1 MSVAAERSLVYEN
14 AVISSEGSGSGVSW
28 AAVIAGAFV
37 TAALTL
43 ILLALGA
50 GAGLSSLSPWS
61 AAGAPASAVKT
72 GALIWIAI
80 TEIISASLGGYLA
93 GRLRTKWT
101 GLHADEVHFRDTA
114 HGFLVWAV
122 ALVVSGALLTTAAGA
137 MVGAASRNSTD
148 ARADDARANPN
159 DYFVDSLFR
168 SSQPVQVNE
177 AALREQATVIFV
189 HSLAQRQ
196 LNDSDKAYVA
206 SQVAAATGIN
216 QADAEQRVADTFQQ
230 AQQAA
235 DAARKAAA
243 HGLYW
248 LFVASLIGAFCASYA
263 ALMGGRQ
270 RDRFRG

>member
-1 MSVAAERSLVYEN
+1 MSVAARSLVHDET
-14 AVISSEGSGSGVSW
+14 VILPEPSASAVSW
-28 AAVIAGAFV
+28 AAVIGGAFV

-61 AAGAPASAVKT
+61 TAGAAPSAVKT
-72 GALIWIAI
+72 AALIWITI
-80 TEIISASLGGYLA
+80 TEIISAGIGGYVA
-93 GRLRTKWT
+93 GRLRTKWS
-101 GLHADEVHFRDTA
+101 GVHSDEVHFRDTA

-122 ALVVSGALLTTAAGA
+122 ALVVFSAVLTTAASA
-137 MVGAASRNSTD
+137 MVGAAGRNAGEMRGD
-148 ARADDARANPN
+148 EARATPN

-168 SSQPVQVNE
+168 SSQPISANE
-177 AALREQATVIFV
+177 VALREQASVIFV
-189 HSLAQRQ
+189 HGIAQRG
-196 LNDSDKAYVA
+196 LSDSDKNYLAD
-206 SQVAAATGIN
+206 QIAAATGTDRGE
-216 QADAEQRVADTFQQ
+216 AGQRVSDTFQE

-263 ALMGGRQ
+263 ALLGGRQ
-270 RDRFRG
+270 RDRFRA

>member
-1 MSVAAERSLVYEN
+1 MSVAARSLVHEDVTVF
-14 AVISSEGSGSGVSW
+14 AEGSASGVSW
-28 AAVIAGAFV
+28 AAVIGGAFV

-50 GAGLSSLSPWS
+50 GAGLSSLSPW
-61 AAGAPASAVKT
+61 ATGGVPASAVKT
-72 GALIWIAI
+72 GALIWITI
-80 TEIISASLGGYLA
+80 TEIISAGLGGYLA

-101 GLHADEVHFRDTA
+101 GVHTDEVHFRDTA

-122 ALVVSGALLTTAAGA
+122 ALVVSGAVLTTAAGA
-137 MVGAASRNSTD
+137 MVGAATRSSSDARVED
-148 ARADDARANPN
+148 ARATPN

-168 SSQPVQVNE
+168 SSQPLPANE
-177 AALREQATVIFV
+177 AALREQASVIFV
-189 HSLAQRQ
+189 HSIAQRG
-196 LNDSDKAYVA
+196 LSDSDRNYLAD
-206 SQVAAATGIN
+206 QVAAATGIDRGE
-216 QADAEQRVADTFQQ
+216 AGQRVTDTFQE

-263 ALMGGRQ
+263 ALIGGRQ
-270 RDRFRG
+270 RDRFRA

>member
-1 MSVAAERSLVYEN
+1 MSVAARSLVYED
-14 AVISSEGSGSGVSW
+14 ARGLAESSASGVSW
-28 AAVIAGAFV
+28 AAVIGGAFV

-43 ILLALGA
+43 IMLALGA

-61 AAGAPASAVKT
+61 AAGASASAVKT
-72 GALIWIAI
+72 GALIWITI
-80 TEIISASLGGYLA
+80 TEITSAGLGGYLA

-101 GLHADEVHFRDTA
+101 GVHTDEVHFRDTA

-137 MVGAASRNSTD
+137 MVGAASRSTSEARSED
-148 ARADDARANPN
+148 ARATPN
-159 DYFVDSLFR
+159 DYFVDTLFR
-168 SSQPVQVNE
+168 SSQPLPAN
-177 AALREQATVIFV
+177 AAVVREEVSVIFV
-189 HSLAQRQ
+189 HSLAQRE
-196 LNDSDKAYVA
+196 LSDSDKNFLAD
-206 SQVAAATGIN
+206 QVAAATGVN
-216 QADAEQRVADTFQQ
+216 RGDAEQRVTDTFQQ

-270 RDRFRG
+270 RDRVRV